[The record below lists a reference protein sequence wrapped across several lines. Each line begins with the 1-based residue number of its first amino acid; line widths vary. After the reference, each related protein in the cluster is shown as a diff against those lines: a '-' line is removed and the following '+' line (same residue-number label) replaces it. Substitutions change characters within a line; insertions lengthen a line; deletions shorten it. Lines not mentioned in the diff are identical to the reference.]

1 MKSFPVAKRWCRAL
15 LVSVPVLAM
24 TSIGS
29 GLLQPYVQADLPGIA
44 QAQQQQPDQRE
55 TRRTPA
61 LSNAVYEKLSAV
73 QTLVDE
79 KKYQEAINTLNGMT
93 GGRNA
98 PNSYELANIYNM
110 YAFIYYS
117 QENYAKALEYY
128 RKVIEQPDIPVAMED
143 GTRYTIAQLYFVQE
157 KWREGIQML
166 QEWVKTQEK
175 VNADVYVLF
184 AQGYYQLEQYDNA
197 LTNAEKAVAM
207 VRAEG
212 KQPREQWLGL
222 LRYLYWEKK
231 QYDKAIEILEE
242 LATHFSK
249 RDYWLQLSQMYGEA
263 QQERKQLA
271 AIDAVYVS
279 GEMEREQEIV
289 TLAYLWLAQEVPYK
303 AGKILEQ
310 GIKEKKVEPT
320 ARNLELLANAW
331 RAAQETDKAIP
342 AMEQA
347 AQKSDKGE
355 LWAALGNI
363 YLDKEENKKA
373 IDAVRAGLQKGGLRR
388 PDNAWLVLGMA
399 YFNLQQFDEARR
411 AFNNAAKDNRSSS
424 YAKQWLEF
432 IDKEEERIKSL
443 QS

>member
-1 MKSFPVAKRWCRAL
+1 MAKRWCRAL